1 MGVLPP
7 APFRYHQG
15 MVHVFPGLWM
25 TIALT
30 LLSASLTLSSPVL
43 LQDDP
48 VLHMKSNQHQEPS
61 VYRIPIQLADHPL
74 LSTHMSL
81 FRGND
86 YFPFSRLR
94 RGGKCLFNSLAYN
107 CDFKDAIGA
116 VNEASYWGSSSPGR

>member
-1 MGVLPP
+1 
-7 APFRYHQG
+7 
-15 MVHVFPGLWM
+15 M

-30 LLSASLTLSSPVL
+30 LLSASLTFSSPVL

-48 VLHMKSNQHQEPS
+48 VLHMKSNQHQEAS

-81 FRGND
+81 FRGNGGND

-94 RGGKCLFNSLAYN
+94 RGGKCWFNSLAYN

-116 VNEASYWGSSSPGR
+116 ANEASYWGSGSPGKRKRSGNRPENKIGSHY